1 MISFFEKREIK
12 GFFGLTSTVE
22 NIYFERWRIPVLID
36 ERPLLHQKIDNF
48 YYNNQGNNQGNN
60 NNDNNNNNNNNN
72 NNLRYQNGEINNN
85 FTEKIPTKDA
95 VESERRTLVD
105 CALKVVQKR
114 LITILEVIP

>member
-1 MISFFEKREIK
+1 M
-12 GFFGLTSTVE
+12 TSTVE

-48 YYNNQGNNQGNN
+48 YYNNQGNNQG
-60 NNDNNNNNNNNN
+60 NNNNNN

-114 LITILEVIP
+114 LITILEVNP